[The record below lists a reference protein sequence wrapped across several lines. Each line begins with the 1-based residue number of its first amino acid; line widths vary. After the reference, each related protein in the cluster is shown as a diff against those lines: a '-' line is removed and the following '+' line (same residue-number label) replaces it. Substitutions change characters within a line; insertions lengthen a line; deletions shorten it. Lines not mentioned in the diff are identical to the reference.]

1 MAACRLHMTVTPVAG
16 LRSSTVLK
24 SSFVACPRVLS
35 GPIRSN
41 SLSASN
47 GGRRRFIV
55 HAHKVE
61 VEHQGKTHVLE
72 IPEDETILSAAIDAG
87 LDLPHDCKLG
97 VCMTC
102 PAKLISG
109 EVDQSE
115 GMLSDDVM
123 EQGYALMCASYPNLL
138 NLFLEVDGSLHIF
151 SYLLS
156 AIFVPPEAFY
166 SLVPSTP
173 PRLPPS
179 SSASLLASQTF
190 VSSHFLSS
198 TFLNPSSSPS
208 QILSLPVSVSAT
220 ASPPLGIRCSVY
232 PSPSPP
238 LRFPLCLPLFLS
250 TLRLPLSVSQ
260 LRLPNFVSP
269 SPSPPL
275 HLPNPISPSPPPPLR
290 LVHSVSHSSLALPL
304 PLSVSPSPS
313 LPLCLFLSVSPTA
326 SPLSVPPSLSP
337 PLHHP
342 LPASIPPSL
351 FSLPVFP
358 FPFSPYSLLCVAPVA
373 SIGRKSILLAIPSL
387 TGPL

>member
-123 EQGYALMCASYPNLL
+123 EQGYALMCASYPN
-138 NLFLEVDGSLHIF
+138 
-151 SYLLS
+151 
-156 AIFVPPEAFY
+156 
-166 SLVPSTP
+166 
-173 PRLPPS
+173 
-179 SSASLLASQTF
+179 QTF